1 MSSWARLCKLV
12 GAFPIGVEGRARRVS
27 GGAHG
32 MSSRAYGVS
41 SWAHGVSSKAR
52 LYKL

>member
-1 MSSWARLCKLV
+1 MSSWARLCKFV
-12 GAFPIGVEGRARRVS
+12 GALPLGVEGRARRAS
-27 GGAHG
+27 GWAHG

-41 SWAHGVSSKAR
+41 SWAHGVSSRAR